1 MSEVKDI
8 KKLRQLTGAGF
19 TDCSVALKDSKGDI
33 DKAIDMGRKMG
44 VHVSADLPHIWRKPK
59 AKFALPPKG
68 ESATVD
74 HLKKLAMMQMYYP
87 ESRKP

>member
-1 MSEVKDI
+1 MPMEVIEEI
-8 KKLRQLTGAGF
+8 KN
-19 TDCSVALKDSKGDI
+19 GDAVLVGYESDADV

-44 VHVSADLPHIWRKPK
+44 VHVDADLPHIWRKPK